1 MSIGLVR
8 VRVLLRLFGLVIG
21 FVSTAYFALAFWMM
35 MNGMAVLFVE
45 PNPFVVPVELLIAGT
60 ALVVLFVILISEIV
74 KYE

>member
-35 MNGMAVLFVE
+35 MHGSAVRFVE
-45 PNPFVVPVELLIAGT
+45 TNPMVIPIELAIAVT
-60 ALVVLFVILISEIV
+60 ALLVLFVILVTEMV
-74 KYE
+74 NYQ

>member
-21 FVSTAYFALAFWMM
+21 FVSTAYFVLAFWMM
-35 MNGMAVLFVE
+35 MNGAAVRFVE
-45 PNPFVVPVELLIAGT
+45 PNPIVVPVELLIATT
-60 ALVVLFVILISEIV
+60 ALVVLFVILVSEMV